1 MTVTVTPASAAAA
14 TSGNPGSETVGMP
27 ASLSTSTSDSRA
39 SPTSSAARARSLCSC
54 SAMSRGRFAMP
65 SPASSRCV
73 TRVSSDATRVAC
85 SSASRS
91 RAEASPRLP
100 MGVAARM
107 IIPPVSR
114 MGGPARRRS
123 VLGGAASAP
132 PRAITLGRMGAETDA
147 ADPPLDG
154 VDADATVRPLDETQV
169 DAGADADL
177 DADPV
182 ADADL
187 EPDAE
192 PAASAHHR
200 AEPRGTRLDRWWSA
214 LLSTPRRRALWYWG
228 GPILVT
234 LLAAVLRFWNLGHP
248 QAIVFDET
256 YYVKDAWTLLHNGY
270 ESAWPEGADADFAAG
285 DTDLYS
291 DDPAYVVHPPLGKW
305 MISLGMAAFGAD
317 SAFWWRASTA
327 LGGTIAVFVLAMVA
341 RRLFASTTLAVIAGL
356 LLAVDGNAIVMSR
369 VALLDNW
376 LMVFC
381 LLGFWFVL
389 LDRGRTAR
397 LLEAR
402 VDADLAAGREPSLGP
417 AIWARP
423 WVLAAGVAFGAA
435 TAVKWSGL
443 YFIAAVGIYLVLV
456 DALARRRAGV
466 HFWATGA
473 VLKQSPITFLLLV
486 PVAAVV
492 YLASWTGW
500 LVTDGG
506 YYRHW
511 ADEAGNAA
519 TGLFSLGAAP
529 AAEPVALP
537 RGRVRLSRRRAVA
550 ASVAVEPA
558 RVAGHA
564 PADEHVLRRQHRR
577 GRRMRRGPLL
587 GVDHGDR
594 EPPRLVGGRDRV
606 RPTSCTASRATG
618 NGRPGRSCSASP
630 RGTCRG

>member
-1 MTVTVTPASAAAA
+1 MGVESGTAGVRDEHGDA
-14 TSGNPGSETVGMP
+14 TSDD
-27 ASLSTSTSDSRA
+27 LD
-39 SPTSSAARARSLCSC
+39 L
-54 SAMSRGRFAMP
+54 
-65 SPASSRCV
+65 
-73 TRVSSDATRVAC
+73 
-85 SSASRS
+85 
-91 RAEASPRLP
+91 
-100 MGVAARM
+100 
-107 IIPPVSR
+107 
-114 MGGPARRRS
+114 GP
-123 VLGGAASAP
+123 
-132 PRAITLGRMGAETDA
+132 
-147 ADPPLDG
+147 DG
-154 VDADATVRPLDETQV
+154 DADVFV
-169 DAGADADL
+169 D
-177 DADPV
+177 
-182 ADADL
+182 
-187 EPDAE
+187 E
-192 PAASAHHR
+192 PAP
-200 AEPRGTRLDRWWSA
+200 EPRGSRLDDWWGRVLA
-214 LLSTPRRRALWYWG
+214 TPRRRALWYWG

-519 TGLFSLGAAP
+519 TGLFSWVPLPLQSLWHYHEAAYGYHVGVQSPHPWQSNPLEWLVMLRPTNMYFADSTGGVGGCGEDLCWESIMGIANPLVWWAATIASAYLVYRFARYREWQAGAILLGIAAGYLP
-529 AAEPVALP
+529 WLMYLTRTVFQFYSIAFEPYTMLALVFVIGLILGRP
-537 RGRVRLSRRRAVA
+537 DDATWRRERGIAT
-550 ASVAVEPA
+550 VAVY
-558 RVAGHA
+558 
-564 PADEHVLRRQHRR
+564 
-577 GRRMRRGPLL
+577 
-587 GVDHGDR
+587 
-594 EPPRLVGGRDRV
+594 LVGV
-606 RPTSCTASRATG
+606 VAVSAFFFPLWTAIPTTPGFRQLHFWLTG
-618 NGRPGRSCSASP
+618 WG
-630 RGTCRG
+630 